1 MGGHEILTTSMNGR
15 CIKGAGR
22 KAGPFLIYVEPV
34 KIPVSKKEEV
44 STKRR
49 SFHGR
54 EIGF

>member
-1 MGGHEILTTSMNGR
+1 MVVAL
-15 CIKGAGR
+15 KGLAER
-22 KAGPFLIYVEPV
+22 LALLIYVEPV

-44 STKRR
+44 RTKRR